1 MINNNKKLRTVKNIS
16 INLYRFFGELSKSN
30 EEIADELN
38 LSVRTIYNYMN
49 GARIPNTEMLIKL
62 ADYLGKK
69 VDDLLL

>member
-1 MINNNKKLRTVKNIS
+1 MINNNKKPRSVRNIPV
-16 INLYRFFGELSKSN
+16 NLYRFFGELGKSN

-49 GARIPNTEMLIKL
+49 GSRTPDTKMLIIL
-62 ADYLGKK
+62 AEYLGKK